1 MKKITAKTIFN
12 NLEEIIASLLF
23 LATLS
28 LVVLNVITR
37 YVLRIGIPWSEE
49 FATGCF
55 VWTAFIGAAACYKH
69 RAHVGVDVVVDR
81 LPRIPQNV
89 IKITVDLLMLFLCS
103 YMFYISCIYINRS
116 YRKPTAILGISSA
129 TFSISLT
136 ISFLDMA
143 IWSLIFLIMDYKSI
157 KKHGRVLGL
166 SGADL
171 NKKEGEK

>member
-1 MKKITAKTIFN
+1 MKKITVKTIFS
-12 NLEEIIASLLF
+12 NLEEIVASILF

-37 YVLRIGIPWSEE
+37 YVLRVGIPWSEE

-81 LPRIPQNV
+81 LPRVPQNIV
-89 IKITVDLLMLFLCS
+89 KISVDVLMLFLCS
-103 YMFYISCIYINRS
+103 YIFYISCIYINRS

-136 ISFLDMA
+136 IAFLDMA

-157 KKHGRVLGL
+157 KKYGRVL
-166 SGADL
+166 SYSNDEQIE
-171 NKKEGEK
+171 KEGK

>member
-1 MKKITAKTIFN
+1 MKKITPKLIFN
-12 NLEEIIASLLF
+12 NLEEIVASVLF

-37 YVLRIGIPWSEE
+37 YVLRIGISWSEE

-69 RAHVGVDVVVDR
+69 RSHLGVDVVVDR
-81 LPRIPQNV
+81 LPRIPQNIV
-89 IKITVDLLMLFLCS
+89 KITVDVLMLILCS
-103 YMFYISCIYINRS
+103 YLFYISCIYINRS

-136 ISFLDMA
+136 LSFLDMA
-143 IWSLIFLIMDYKSI
+143 IWSVIFLIADCKSI
-157 KKHGRVLGL
+157 RKHGRVLGL

-171 NKKEGEK
+171 TKKEEK